1 MIKDKLLLKNYEN
14 YLLVELR
21 LSSSTVHA
29 YCNELS
35 ALVHF
40 LDKSPPEK
48 EKDSADLATLKSDDL
63 INFIVQRKASGNLK
77 RASISKVITALRSFY
92 GFLIDEGVRTD
103 NPAARI
109 ESPGKEF
116 RIPDILDSED
126 IEALFKVIPTDNALG
141 IRDRALFELVYS
153 CGLRISEA
161 CSVRFSKLFLD
172 EKILRITGK
181 GNKERIVPLG
191 NAAVYWIKT
200 YKDSI
205 RNQMNVNSE
214 YLFINKRGKSLTRQ
228 AVWKRFHLY
237 TEKIGISSKVHNLRH
252 AYASHMLQG
261 GADLRVV
268 QELLGH
274 SDIQTTQIYTHIHTG
289 ELQGKHHLYHPENKI
304 GRK

>member
-1 MIKDKLLLKNYEN
+1 MINDKQLLHNYEN

-21 LSSSTVHA
+21 LSSSTVQA

-35 ALVHF
+35 AL
-40 LDKSPPEK
+40 LQYKNSSLPEK
-48 EKDSADLATLKSDDL
+48 ASDSALLISLNSDEL
-63 INFIVQRKASGNLK
+63 INFIVHRRVSANLK
-77 RASISKVITALRSFY
+77 RASISRVITALRSFY
-92 GFLIDEGVRTD
+92 GFLIDEGFRSD

-109 ESPGKEF
+109 ESPEKEF

-126 IEALFKVIPTDNALG
+126 IEALFKAIPADHSLG

-153 CGLRISEA
+153 CGLRISEV
-161 CSVRFSKLFLD
+161 CNVRFSKLFLD

-191 NAAVYWIKT
+191 NAAVYWIKI

-214 YLFINKRGKSLTRQ
+214 YLFINKRGKPLTRQ
-228 AVWKRFHLY
+228 AVWKRFYLY
-237 TEKIGISSKVHNLRH
+237 TQKIGISSKVHNLRH

-304 GRK
+304 SRK